1 MSIYSPYTDWYTAG
15 YDAYYS
21 GRQAPIGLQA
31 SESKDWDRGYA
42 DAYYEDN
49 PEDFDAYHDYNDF
62 GDYDDSED

>member
-21 GRQAPIGLQA
+21 GRQAPLNMRAAEA
-31 SESKDWDRGYA
+31 SEWDRGYA

-49 PEDFDAYHDYNDF
+49 PDYVEYDDYGDF
-62 GDYDDSED
+62 GDYDD